1 VVTVPSQMTVGA
13 THPGIPLYANDAL
26 DGSPLRYF
34 ANMSKPLLSRRDF
47 LKLSSYGLMGIFLP
61 DLSSRFPYEDSFAN
75 LQGRIIDRTVWAHDE
90 PNPKAKRAKLYWRD
104 LVVSI
109 TNTTIG
115 DAESAYN
122 RVWYQLEEGGYAYSG
137 GIQPVRTILNQPQ
150 EIPTRGALG
159 EVSVPYTDAYLEADL
174 NADLVYRL
182 YYETVHWVMSAVDG
196 VDKSKWYRLWD
207 DKFEQYYYVP
217 ARHIRIVPG
226 GELSPLSP
234 DVPSENK
241 RVEVRLDDQLL
252 LAYEN
257 GKIVFATRISSGGK
271 RMSGRYTT
279 PVGDKFI
286 TYHKR
291 PTRHMAAGDIA
302 SNGFDLPGV
311 PWVLYITEGGISF
324 HGTYWHN
331 DFGHPHSH
339 GCINMTPQA
348 AKWLYRWTLPSVPP
362 EKLLIYGY
370 VGTRVEIKV

>member
-1 VVTVPSQMTVGA
+1 
-13 THPGIPLYANDAL
+13 
-26 DGSPLRYF
+26 
-34 ANMSKPLLSRRDF
+34 MSKPLLSRRDF

-75 LQGRIIDRTVWAHDE
+75 LQGRIIDHTVWAHDE
-90 PNPKAKRAKLYWRD
+90 PNSKSKRAKLYWQD

-115 DAESAYN
+115 DSESAYN

-137 GIQPVRTILNQPQ
+137 GIQPVRTILNQPG
-150 EIPTRGALG
+150 EIPSRGALG
-159 EVSVPYTDAYLEADL
+159 EVSVPYTDAYLEADPKT
-174 NADLVYRL
+174 DLVYRL
-182 YYETVHWVMSAVDG
+182 YYETIHWVTKAVNAADG
-196 VDKSKWYRLWD
+196 STWYRLLD
-207 DKFEQYYYVP
+207 DKFEQHYYVP
-217 ARHIRIVPG
+217 AKHIRLLSNE
-226 GELSPLSP
+226 ELAPLSP

-241 RVEVRLDDQLL
+241 RVELRLDDQLL

-257 GKIVFATRISSGGK
+257 GRMAFATRVSTGGK
-271 RMSGRYTT
+271 RMSGKYTT
-279 PVGDKFI
+279 PVGDFI

-331 DFGHPHSH
+331 DYGHPHSH

-348 AKWLYRWTLPSVPP
+348 AKWLYRWTLPTVPP
-362 EKLLIYGY
+362 EKLLVYGH
-370 VGTRVEIKV
+370 VGTKVEIKV